1 MTEEPRLV
9 HGSPERFSQV
19 YGRPQTQA
27 DLRIEME
34 VHGAHTGVVGIT
46 TVQQADTLAERLALR
61 PEMRLLDV
69 GAGRGWPSLYLA
81 RTTGCQ
87 VVLSDLPLPALL
99 EGMTR
104 AHRHSLQD
112 RSSFLAASGTHLPF
126 RPKSFDA
133 VVHTDVL

>member
-1 MTEEPRLV
+1 MTRNPKAALRSL
-9 HGSPERFSQV
+9 ERFFET
-19 YGRPQTQA
+19 YGKPQTTTELAVENEVFGAQEGIRGYTTPAQA
-27 DLRIEME
+27 DM
-34 VHGAHTGVVGIT
+34 
-46 TVQQADTLAERLALR
+46 LAERLALR
-61 PEMRLLDV
+61 PDTRLLDV

-87 VVLSDLPLPALL
+87 VVISDVPLPALL

-112 RSSFLAASGTHLPF
+112 QSSFLAASGTHLPF

>member
-1 MTEEPRLV
+1 MTDEPKPVR
-9 HGSPERFSQV
+9 GSRERFFET
-19 YGRPQTQA
+19 YGKPQTTVELAVENEVFGTQEGVRGYTTPAQA
-27 DLRIEME
+27 DM
-34 VHGAHTGVVGIT
+34 
-46 TVQQADTLAERLALR
+46 LAERLALR
-61 PEMRLLDV
+61 PDTRLLDV

-81 RTTGCQ
+81 RTAGCQ
-87 VVLSDLPLPALL
+87 VVISDVPLPALL

-104 AHRHSLQD
+104 AHRHGVQD